1 MSGLDCLSESSSK
14 IVYSWLHRDQGSKVK
29 DGQILISAEEL
40 LPSRDHFSFRAN
52 FTNLPSVGWM
62 SPNPKVFMEIRRANE
77 SGNFDLVH
85 RTEQQ
90 GKEQDLPW

>member
-1 MSGLDCLSESSSK
+1 L
-14 IVYSWLHRDQGSKVK
+14 GSKVK
-29 DGQILISAEEL
+29 DGQILVSAEEL